1 MSTASLF
8 KTASPASAAAPASS
22 SPKTTT
28 KSLFAQPVPAQA
40 STTQATPAL
49 QSSTQFGTSSTNQPA
64 SARLKNK
71 SMDEILTRWATDLAK
86 HQKEFQKQAMQV
98 AEWDRILVDNTD
110 KIGKLLAK
118 TFQAERDASEVEKQ
132 LAGVESQQEEL
143 DQYLDRYE
151 KEVDDM
157 IQKHGMTQDTA
168 GLDIER
174 ERT

>member
-1 MSTASLF
+1 
-8 KTASPASAAAPASS
+8 
-22 SPKTTT
+22 
-28 KSLFAQPVPAQA
+28 
-40 STTQATPAL
+40 
-49 QSSTQFGTSSTNQPA
+49 
-64 SARLKNK
+64 
-71 SMDEILTRWATDLAK
+71 MDEILTRWATDLAK

-132 LAGVESQQEEL
+132 LSGVESQQEEL

-157 IQKHGMTQDTA
+157 IQKHGLTQDNA

-174 ERT
+174 ERTYVVTPSVDLLTIAGTNWPRSLRTASTISTRI

>member
-1 MSTASLF
+1 M
-8 KTASPASAAAPASS
+8 P
-22 SPKTTT
+22 
-28 KSLFAQPVPAQA
+28 QN
-40 STTQATPAL
+40 TP
-49 QSSTQFGTSSTNQPA
+49 QFGTSSANPAQPA

-98 AEWDRILVDNTD
+98 AEWDRVLVDNTD

-132 LAGVESQQEEL
+132 LSAVESQQEEL
-143 DQYLDRYE
+143 DQYLERYE

-157 IQKHGMTQDTA
+157 IQKHGLAPDNA

-174 ERT
+174 ERTYVVHSKRGVSNMLQVQTGREADRPPRRTQQGPDGCD

>member
-1 MSTASLF
+1 
-8 KTASPASAAAPASS
+8 
-22 SPKTTT
+22 
-28 KSLFAQPVPAQA
+28 
-40 STTQATPAL
+40 
-49 QSSTQFGTSSTNQPA
+49 
-64 SARLKNK
+64 
-71 SMDEILTRWATDLAK
+71 MDEILTRWATDLAK

-157 IQKHGMTQDTA
+157 IQKHGLTPDNA

-174 ERT
+174 ERTYVAATEYSTF